1 MAFLEFAAEYLPALL
16 KGATLTVQM
25 VALSIVAGFFLG
37 GLLAFARVFCPRPI
51 RLLATGYIEVFRGTP
66 LLVQLFILYFG
77 MPNIGIY
84 LSPFTAACI
93 GMSLNSAAYQAEYFR
108 SALQSIRS
116 GQMLAARAV
125 GMSQT
130 QGFFAVLVP
139 QAMRRALPAWSNEL
153 MYMIKYSSIAYIIQA
168 PELMAA
174 GKEVASET
182 FRTFETYVLVAVI
195 YLVMVMVVGALL
207 KFVEAR
213 YRVPGV

>member
-1 MAFLEFAAEYLPALL
+1 MSFLEFAAENLPALL
-16 KGATLTVQM
+16 EGAAITMQM

-37 GLLAFARVFCPRPI
+37 GLIAFARVFGSRPV

-77 MPNIGIY
+77 MPNVGIY
-84 LSPFTAACI
+84 MSAFTAACI

-116 GQMLAARAV
+116 GQMMAARAV

-130 QGFFAVLVP
+130 QGFFAILVP
-139 QAMRRALPAWSNEL
+139 QAVRRALPAWSNEL
-153 MYMIKYSSIAYIIQA
+153 MYMIKYSSVAYMIQA

-174 GKEVASET
+174 GKEVSSET
-182 FRTFETYVLVAVI
+182 FRTFETYVLIAII
-195 YLVMVMVVGALL
+195 YLVMVMIVGAML

-213 YRVPGV
+213 YRIPGV